1 MRFAPILEV
10 TKANIWHP
18 LEVLETIT
26 VICFMKERTQSGVA
40 QTIISNEAVS
50 VSGQKYRSITA

>member
-1 MRFAPILEV
+1 MEV

-26 VICFMKERTQSGVA
+26 VICFMKERALSGVA
-40 QTIISNEAVS
+40 PTIIKNEAVS
-50 VSGQKYRSITA
+50 VGDLSA